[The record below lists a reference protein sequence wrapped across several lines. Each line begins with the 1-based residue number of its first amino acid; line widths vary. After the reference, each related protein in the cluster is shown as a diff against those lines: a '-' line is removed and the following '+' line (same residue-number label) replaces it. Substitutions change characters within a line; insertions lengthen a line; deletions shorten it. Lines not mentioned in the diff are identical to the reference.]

1 MSMLNFYINRA
12 GKNLPKTR
20 KRILERRQGVNCA
33 MSLAANE
40 NRPSAPQ
47 TRVNFSLG
55 QRQAVVFLSSWC
67 S

>member
-1 MSMLNFYINRA
+1 
-12 GKNLPKTR
+12 
-20 KRILERRQGVNCA
+20 

-55 QRQAVVFLSSWC
+55 QRQAAVFLSSWC

>member
-1 MSMLNFYINRA
+1 
-12 GKNLPKTR
+12 
-20 KRILERRQGVNCA
+20 

-55 QRQAVVFLSSWC
+55 QRQAAVFLSRLVFLVWFVVEKRLVFLKMRK
-67 S
+67 